1 MFHQTTLDFQDS
13 DIFNTLA
20 DQNVFTNLAKGRK
33 TGILVDCKNNLI
45 PIIRTTTVYLEPPR
59 KFSSIHHNIIEKI
72 KQSSNIPNLQ
82 LNQAMIE
89 MYNCDYRTMKFHTDQ
104 ALDLA
109 DNSYIC
115 VFSCYNNPATN
126 NIRKLRIK
134 SKITNEINEIDMT
147 HNSVI
152 IFSTKTNKEN
162 VHQIVLENEKQ
173 DKNTIWL
180 GITFRLSK
188 TFVHFIEQ
196 IPLLYPSN
204 IPLRLATDEE
214 KQTFFIYKSQENS
227 NIDFN
232 YLKNIDYTLSA
243 GDLSFF

>member
-1 MFHQTTLDFQDS
+1 
-13 DIFNTLA
+13 
-20 DQNVFTNLAKGRK
+20 
-33 TGILVDCKNNLI
+33 
-45 PIIRTTTVYLEPPR
+45 
-59 KFSSIHHNIIEKI
+59 
-72 KQSSNIPNLQ
+72 
-82 LNQAMIE
+82 
-89 MYNCDYRTMKFHTDQ
+89 
-104 ALDLA
+104 
-109 DNSYIC
+109 
-115 VFSCYNNPATN
+115 
-126 NIRKLRIK
+126 
-134 SKITNEINEIDMT
+134 MT